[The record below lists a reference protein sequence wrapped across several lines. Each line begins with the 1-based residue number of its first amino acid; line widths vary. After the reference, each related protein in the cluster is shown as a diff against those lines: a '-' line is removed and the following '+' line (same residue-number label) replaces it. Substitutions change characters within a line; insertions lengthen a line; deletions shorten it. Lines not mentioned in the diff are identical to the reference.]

1 MKDPLENH
9 YRELGWRQRLTEEE
23 QARLQK
29 YLSAHPEARGE
40 WDAESQLNRLLEKL
54 PEAPPAASNFTA
66 LVMQAVERDAAVST
80 REGHVRGWSWISFRA
95 WLIRGAM
102 ACAVFAVGGL
112 AFYQHQLGERR
123 MMAQDVAKLAE
134 AYSAAGPAPTQDF
147 DSISRLGAETP
158 AKPDTTLIALM
169 Q

>member
-9 YRELGWRQRLTEEE
+9 YRELGWRQQLTAEDRAALEKFL
-23 QARLQK
+23 A
-29 YLSAHPEARGE
+29 AHPEARE
-40 WDAESQLNRLLEKL
+40 AWEAESQLNRLLEKL
-54 PEAPPAASNFTA
+54 PEAPPVASNFTA
-66 LVMQAVERDAAVST
+66 LVMQAVERDTASA
-80 REGHVRGWSWISFRA
+80 RQRPAIGWRGFSLRA
-95 WLIRGAM
+95 WLVRGAM
-102 ACAVFAVGGL
+102 VCAIVGAGRL

-123 MMAQDVAKLAE
+123 AMAQDVAALAE

-147 DSISRLGAETP
+147 ASISRLNIETP